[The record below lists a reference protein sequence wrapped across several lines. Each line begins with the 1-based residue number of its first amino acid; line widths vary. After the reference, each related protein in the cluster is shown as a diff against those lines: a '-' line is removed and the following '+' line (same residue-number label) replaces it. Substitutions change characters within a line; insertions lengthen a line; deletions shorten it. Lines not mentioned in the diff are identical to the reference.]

1 MESNEGSLAVA
12 LVSCVLDP
20 LEAAGPCAL
29 MGGGLEDGVSTL
41 GAAGEERGPFVHSA
55 SWGQSGSTG
64 SRGQHGLG

>member
-41 GAAGEERGPFVHSA
+41 GAAGEER
-55 SWGQSGSTG
+55 
-64 SRGQHGLG
+64 

>member
-12 LVSCVLDP
+12 LVTCVLDP

-41 GAAGEERGPFVHSA
+41 GAAGEER
-55 SWGQSGSTG
+55 
-64 SRGQHGLG
+64 